1 MWKLPAVL
9 HAFIVFGS
17 CTMFLSQSQMTTGV
31 IEGTVYDEQGAVV
44 PNARVEFKHLGIG
57 ISRRVRSDHTGHY
70 VGILLPIGNY
80 EITARQDG
88 FGTTKRI
95 GIRLAVGQTQRVDLP
110 LTVAPAETTIEVTD
124 AEPLLEYRTE
134 QSTLIDGIA
143 LSGLPLNGRRFLD
156 LALLAPMVYQE
167 KERGQLSLSGA
178 RGINSSISIDG
189 ANFYQPFFGGQR
201 GGERSPFAYVMSQEA
216 IHEFR
221 VVHGNFP
228 AEFGGSAG
236 GLVNV
241 VTKSGSSEY
250 HGSGFYYLR
259 HKEFAVKDFVG
270 GDRAPTRQQFGF
282 AVGGPVV
289 QGKTFFY
296 TVYDQQ
302 KENQPLTVRF
312 SSTSGLPQD
321 IVNKEGTFRST
332 NDINTYLFKLDSQLT
347 PAHTLSARYNYS
359 RNLAENG
366 TQVGVTGSA
375 LENNGTER
383 NHIHGVVASLNSVLG
398 QKAFN
403 EFRWQWA
410 HEARPRINNGEDSSF
425 VSKAG
430 PEVRIG
436 NCCILGGLSPLPALT
451 RDHQWQVSD
460 NFSVLKGSHHF
471 KFGLES
477 SQTLVDQTFRGNW
490 RGLYFFSTI
499 ESYLRSL
506 HREINPATG
515 QPYSADLF
523 RVYFGDGRFN
533 ATVWQHAGFV
543 QDAFKVSSRL
553 HVNLGLRYEASFL
566 AQPPEPNLLLPQTA
580 RVPSEKQM
588 WQPRVGLSWDI
599 FGNGKTSLRLGG
611 GLFYARTPLLL
622 LNQAFTSNGSP
633 NVGVT
638 LNLLSPQIDAVQRFR
653 PEFVFPFVPDTSR
666 AANASYFLGTQVTSI
681 RPDASF
687 FAPDFRNPRSLQYTA
702 GLERIVRQNL
712 TASLDYLHVN
722 TVYLERIRDVNLPAP
737 VLQLDNSL
745 PPTLR
750 PRFNLGARPNGNF
763 GILRQQESTARANY
777 DAITLTM
784 RSAGVNKLHFLS
796 HYTLA
801 YNRDDDS
808 NERNFLG
815 ISYENAFDLRSEYG
829 WSRNDIR
836 HRWVFSGMYDL
847 PWGLQLGSIIEW
859 RTNFPFTA
867 FTGVDSN
874 LDGQLTDRPIING
887 SPLPRNSFRH
897 PNSFNH
903 DLRLSKT
910 ARIRETHQISL
921 VLDIFNLWNRSNF
934 LFATSINEQGSS
946 IFLGSLWGRS
956 QTPLPTFRS
965 VRLSDGSINKNGI
978 ISSLPFQLQVA
989 VKYSF

>member
-1 MWKLPAVL
+1 MLLVTSPTRVLP
-9 HAFIVFGS
+9 
-17 CTMFLSQSQMTTGV
+17 QSQMTTGV

-57 ISRRVRSDHTGHY
+57 ISRRVRSDHTGRY
-70 VGILLPIGNY
+70 IGILLPIGNY

-95 GIRLAVGQTQRVDLP
+95 GIRLTVGQTQRVDLP
-110 LTVAPAETTIEVTD
+110 LKVAPTETRIEVTD
-124 AEPLLEYRTE
+124 AEPLLEFRSE

-156 LALLAPMVYQE
+156 LALLAPIVYQE

-201 GGERSPFAYVMSQEA
+201 GGERSPFAYVVSQEA
-216 IHEFR
+216 VQEFR

-250 HGSGFYYLR
+250 HGSSFYYLR

-270 GDRAPTRQQFGF
+270 SDRAPTRQQFGF
-282 AVGGPVV
+282 SLGGPVV

-296 TVYDQQ
+296 TIYDQQ
-302 KENQPLTVRF
+302 AENQPLTVRF
-312 SSTSGLPQD
+312 SSASGLPQD
-321 IVNKEGTFRST
+321 IVNKQGTFRST

-383 NHIHGVVASLNSVLG
+383 NQIHGVVSSLNSVLG

-403 EFRWQWA
+403 EFRWQWT
-410 HEARPRINNGEDSSF
+410 HEARPRINNGEDSDF

-436 NCCILGGLSPLPALT
+436 NCCTLGGLSPLPALT
-451 RDHQWQVSD
+451 RDQQWQVSD
-460 NFSVLKGSHHF
+460 NLSVLRGSHHF

-477 SQTLVDQTFRGNW
+477 SETLVDQTFRGNW
-490 RGLYFFSTI
+490 RGLFFFNTI
-499 ESYLRSL
+499 ESYLRAL
-506 HREINPATG
+506 RRETNPVTG

-533 ATVWQHAGFV
+533 ASVWQHAGFV
-543 QDAFKVSSRL
+543 QDTFRVSPRL
-553 HVNLGLRYEASFL
+553 IVNVGLRYEASL
-566 AQPPEPNLLLPQTA
+566 LPQPPEPNLLLPQTA
-580 RVPSEKQM
+580 RIPSEKEM
-588 WQPRVGLSWDI
+588 WQPRFGLSWDL
-599 FGNGKTSLRLGG
+599 FGDGKTSLRLGG
-611 GLFYARTPLLL
+611 GIFYARTPLLL

-702 GLERIVRQNL
+702 GLERMVRHNL

-722 TVYLERIRDVNLPAP
+722 SVYLERIRDVNLPDP
-737 VLQLDNSL
+737 VVQLDNSL
-745 PPTLR
+745 PPMLR
-750 PRFNLGARPNGNF
+750 PRFDLAARPNRNF

-777 DAITLTM
+777 DAITITM
-784 RSAGVNKLHFLS
+784 RSAGMNKLHFLS

-836 HRWVFSGMYDL
+836 HRAVFSGMYDF

-874 LDGQLTDRPIING
+874 GDGQLTDRPIING
-887 SPLPRNSFRH
+887 IPLRRNSIRH

-910 ARIRETHQISL
+910 LRIRETHQISL
-921 VLDIFNLWNRSNF
+921 ILDMFNLWNRSNF
-934 LFATSINEQGSS
+934 LFASSINEQGSS

-956 QTPLPTFRS
+956 QTPLPTFRN
-965 VRLSDGSINKNGI
+965 VRLADGSINKNGL
-978 ISSLPFQLQVA
+978 ISSFPFQFQVA